1 MENSRYRVIRAF
13 TVTGG
18 ILILAGAAVHI
29 TGWEYASVLFAI
41 GTILFVTGQ
50 FSDRYEGDDM
60 VIKRLRGQQL
70 TGSVFL
76 VLTAVLMFSGPFHE
90 SILLNQEI
98 NPKLRTFLIELTR
111 RNNWIV
117 TLTIAA
123 LFELYPAFRIE
134 RRYKELEK
142 TGNDMKE

>member
-98 NPKLRTFLIELTR
+98 NPKLRTFLI
-111 RNNWIV
+111 
-117 TLTIAA
+117 
-123 LFELYPAFRIE
+123 
-134 RRYKELEK
+134 
-142 TGNDMKE
+142 

>member
-1 MENSRYRVIRAF
+1 MIRAF

-18 ILILAGAAVHI
+18 ILLLAGAAVHI

>member
-18 ILILAGAAVHI
+18 ILLLAGAAVHI

-142 TGNDMKE
+142 TGNDRKE

>member
-1 MENSRYRVIRAF
+1 MIRAF

-18 ILILAGAAVHI
+18 ILLLAGAAVHI

-142 TGNDMKE
+142 TGNDRKE

>member
-1 MENSRYRVIRAF
+1 MIGAF

-18 ILILAGAAVHI
+18 ILLLAGAAVHI

-142 TGNDMKE
+142 TGNDRKE

>member
-1 MENSRYRVIRAF
+1 M
-13 TVTGG
+13 TGG

>member
-1 MENSRYRVIRAF
+1 MIRAF